1 MSPGIVI
8 SSSPITI
15 FLYDGEKPVI
25 ISSESLNGIHT
36 SGSGCKT
43 YLYGSAAWLAY
54 SLAASSLAFAA
65 VWLAA
70 DAFAELAAVVSLAF
84 ALVSLVFA
92 AF

>member
-1 MSPGIVI
+1 MTT
-8 SSSPITI
+8 SSRTVI
-15 FLYDGEKPVI
+15 FLYPGPNPVI
-25 ISSESLNGIHT
+25 ISIESLNGIHT

-65 VWLAA
+65 IWLAA
-70 DAFAELAAVVSLAF
+70 DAFAELVAAVSLAF
-84 ALVSLVFA
+84 VLVSLVFA